1 MNTSSIQQAT
11 LRFNEQGTPVS
22 AEFDDVY
29 FSNQNGLE
37 ETRYVFLSG
46 NQLPERWLHHPADR
60 FIVAE
65 TGFGTGLNFLTLW
78 QSFREFQRNHPDSQ
92 LKRLHFISTEKFPLS
107 AADLALAHQ
116 SWPELAEM
124 AAELR
129 QNWPLPISGCQRLL
143 LDQGRVILDVWF
155 GDVNETFGD
164 WGRDYEGQ
172 IDAWFLDGF
181 APSKNPDM
189 WNEQLF
195 AHMVRMAKPG
205 SGTFATFT
213 AAGFVRRGL
222 QAAGFE
228 ITRLKGFR
236 HKREMLCGR
245 RPAQGLTPNEPAPW
259 YARPAASSLQDVA
272 IIGGGIASA
281 LLAQALLQRGAKV
294 TLYCAD
300 AQAAQGASGNR
311 QGALYPLLNGAKDPL
326 ARFFAH
332 AFQFARQRYD
342 ALAAQGIAFNHR
354 WCGVL
359 QLAHNEAAANKQAN
373 LQQAKWPEAM
383 VSIHSPE
390 SAETRAGVP
399 LGFAAVEYPQGGWLC
414 PAQLTANLLQ
424 HLQQQG
430 LSIHYQHTLRH
441 LAYTATGWDLQLE
454 IVDAHEQHTN
464 ITANHAVVV
473 LANGYRISE
482 FGESEHL
489 PVYPVRGQVSHIPTD
504 TNLSQLNTVLCAEGY
519 LTPVNI
525 RGDQH
530 CLGATYGRGDTS
542 TDLRDSDQQENLA
555 KLQRSLPDVAWAQQV
570 RVSQEPQLEIPD
582 ARAAVRCAT
591 RDHLPLMGALPDYAA
606 TLAQYAE
613 LAAQLSSAVPVED
626 APYYPDLFVLGAL
639 GSRGL
644 TSAPLLAEV
653 LAAQMNGEPLPL
665 ERDILNALNPN
676 RYWVRKQLKGKPV
689 QNEPRG

>member
-245 RPAQGLTPNEPAPW
+245 RPAQSLTPNEPAPW

-342 ALAAQGIAFNHR
+342 ALDAQGIAFDHR
-354 WCGVL
+354 WCSVL

-373 LQQAKWPEAM
+373 LQHAQWPEAM

-390 SAETRAGVP
+390 SAEVRAGVP

-441 LAYTATGWDLQLE
+441 LAHTATGWDLQLE
-454 IVDAHEQHTN
+454 IVDAHEQRTN

-570 RVSQEPQLEIPD
+570 RISQEPQPEMPD

-606 TLAQYAE
+606 TLTQYAE
-613 LAAQLSSAVPVED
+613 LATQLSSAVPVED

-676 RYWVRKQLKGKPV
+676 RYWVRKLLKGKPV